1 MIEAA
6 FVLLVLCVGVGIGA
20 FVMAALS
27 MARDN
32 D

>member
-1 MIEAA
+1 MS
-6 FVLLVLCVGVGIGA
+6 FLLVFSGILIGVIIGVC
-20 FVMAALS
+20 VMAALS